1 MKKIITATVLLIL
14 TLLCCS
20 GCAQNVE
27 FYSAKIYRAGI
38 GSKETEKYVY
48 IKSAEEMKSYYDVS
62 VSTHSLDGETE
73 PKKVFDSEQ
82 YNDAFFESKC
92 LLLLYYASSHVY
104 YPKFKSIM
112 IQNGIINVTCS
123 YYWVEGMLELAVL
136 PTPTLVVIELD
147 KEYADT
153 EAKLILE
160 KHS

>member
-1 MKKIITATVLLIL
+1 MKKIITAAVLLVL

-20 GCAQNVE
+20 GCAQNIE
-27 FYSAKIYRAGI
+27 FYSAKIYRANI
-38 GSKETEKYVY
+38 PSEESDKYVY

-62 VSTHSLDGETE
+62 VFTRSLDEEIE
-73 PKKVFDSEQ
+73 PKKVFDAEQ

-92 LLLLYYASSHVY
+92 LLLLFHCHPYILKEVRYR
-104 YPKFKSIM
+104 SIM
-112 IQNGIINVTCS
+112 IQNDIINVTCS
-123 YYWVEGMLELAVL
+123 YYWVEGLSQSPALD
-136 PTPTLVVIELD
+136 PILVVIELD